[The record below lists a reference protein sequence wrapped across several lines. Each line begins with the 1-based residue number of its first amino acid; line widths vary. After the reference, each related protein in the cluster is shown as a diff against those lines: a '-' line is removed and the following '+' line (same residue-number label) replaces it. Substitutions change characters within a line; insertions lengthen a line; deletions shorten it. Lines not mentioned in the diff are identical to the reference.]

1 MEKISIATTFS
12 VYDSAESLPEDIKVL
27 MQRAVA
33 VRKTA
38 YAPYS
43 NFRVGAA
50 LLLDNGE
57 AVIGSNQE
65 NAAYPSGLCAE
76 RVAIFQAGA
85 VYPGAKVLKLAISA
99 ASDNKV
105 VDTPIPPC
113 GACRQSLAEYE
124 MKQDIPLEIYFMGET
139 GKVLKSDSLKNLL
152 PLIFDKDS
160 L

>member
-12 VYDSAESLPEDIKVL
+12 VYDSAESLPEDVKLL

-50 LLLDNGE
+50 LLLNNGE
-57 AVIGSNQE
+57 VVIGSNQE

-85 VYPGAKVLKLAISA
+85 VYPGVKVLKLAISA
-99 ASDNKV
+99 ASDHKV

-124 MKQDIPLEIYFMGET
+124 MKQDVPLEIYFMGET